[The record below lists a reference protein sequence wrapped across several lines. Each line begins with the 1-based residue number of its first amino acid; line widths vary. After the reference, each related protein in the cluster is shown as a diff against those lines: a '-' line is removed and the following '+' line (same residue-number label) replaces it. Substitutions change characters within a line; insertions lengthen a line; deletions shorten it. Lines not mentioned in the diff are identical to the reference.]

1 MAAFLKL
8 WRNNKQYCNFIV
20 RPSKYRDRGNLS
32 YDLLQLLLE
41 TFLKLNK
48 TLAPRQKP
56 RRVGYNPRKCGSVKP
71 TKQPE
76 WLSSLPC
83 PYFIIKNR
91 TCQYKKKIDDL
102 AKSCP
107 FVTVVKATLPQ
118 GCGSENHLRDYYIQ
132 RKIKSQY
139 LEKIFCVVGKRHIFF
154 YFWI

>member
-1 MAAFLKL
+1 MH
-8 WRNNKQYCNFIV
+8 NFTPFILL
-20 RPSKYRDRGNLS
+20 YHNTRGKSSLLS
-32 YDLLQLLLE
+32 WFCDFWGWILM
-41 TFLKLNK
+41 KK
-48 TLAPRQKP
+48 KPRQKP